1 MKHLKRGLSEHGPT
15 WSLIS
20 GPALMPNFQI
30 LLSFFSWKRTRQK
43 HWTEETPLSISRKFA
58 FSYMICTAPSLTSP
72 HIRYFL
78 NCYIWRH
85 KPHWQTCLSARL
97 IMCGLLIKSSHS
109 LGQLSMAFLESIF
122 PGWFIQTPRFEVTEL
137 ASARMINQWLFEL
150 LVKNDCVPI
159 DTIFHHVSID
169 LWYLLSTTISH
180 VLLDFSSWHRATE
193 HLAILN
199 KWVLASLRN
208 FLLETSDL
216 LASGV
221 APRLIRLLRSN
232 TGTCMGL
239 QCSGPSMAES

>member
-97 IMCGLLIKSSHS
+97 IMCGLLIKSIVHGISWVNFPWLIHPNSPIWSDWARIRTNDQPVTVRTACQKRLCSYWYHIPSCFYWS
-109 LGQLSMAFLESIF
+109 LVSSFNDDIPCVARLQQLTQGDRTFSNIEQMS
-122 PGWFIQTPRFEVTEL
+122 PREL
-137 ASARMINQWLFEL
+137 AQLPAW
-150 LVKNDCVPI
+150 D
-159 DTIFHHVSID
+159 
-169 LWYLLSTTISH
+169 
-180 VLLDFSSWHRATE
+180 
-193 HLAILN
+193 
-199 KWVLASLRN
+199 KWSP
-208 FLLETSDL
+208 
-216 LASGV
+216 G
-221 APRLIRLLRSN
+221 
-232 TGTCMGL
+232 
-239 QCSGPSMAES
+239 